1 MTEIND
7 HPPGPEGLR
16 MLVSPFR
23 MNGRRL
29 LSTRAPQL
37 GEHDACIKG
46 GQ

>member
-1 MTEIND
+1 MTEIDD
-7 HPPGPEGLR
+7 HPPRPEELR

-23 MNGRRL
+23 MNGRRP

-46 GQ
+46 DK